1 MSLENDL
8 ITERVEKRNTL
19 TNAMMKKINI
29 KSQIEIGDNLIHF
42 TLKIDLLIEMNGKR
56 KDILEDINMKVDIIE
71 EQTQNMDIIINH
83 IENSQEGITTAEI
96 ENTDII
102 LQRDIIIT
110 HLKRIIITAQLKV
123 IKVKLKGVHLLIEI
137 KDLITEL

>member
-1 MSLENDL
+1 MNLENDL
-8 ITERVEKRNTL
+8 ITETVEKRNTL
-19 TNAMMKKINI
+19 PNAMMKKINI

-102 LQRDIIIT
+102 HQRDIIIT

-123 IKVKLKGVHLLIEI
+123 IKVKLKGVHLMIEI